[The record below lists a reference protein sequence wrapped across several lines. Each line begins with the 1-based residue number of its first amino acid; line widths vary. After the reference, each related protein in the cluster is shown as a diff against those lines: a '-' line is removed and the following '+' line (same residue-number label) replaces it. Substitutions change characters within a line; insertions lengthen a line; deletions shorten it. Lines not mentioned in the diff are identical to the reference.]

1 MSKKDSIDYFSDDK
15 QKQLLAI
22 MNKMMSMNMNN
33 NISFDN
39 NSKTKKLEELKE
51 KVEKYEEE
59 NKNLYNQFIDKENI
73 YIDKIKTLERK
84 MLTSEK
90 ADAIFLQKQNKE
102 YELTINN
109 LNRNIRKISSENES
123 ESIRFKSMIGELMML
138 KDQLAEEIS
147 AMELL
152 NGQINAVN
160 ATKPQ
165 AKSNKKVELVVKY
178 NDIANETHTKEL
190 KTVVSQKEFEDPNAE
205 IVLNNY
211 QVRRTTR
218 TEFDMAFNR
227 KKNN

>member
-147 AMELL
+147 E
-152 NGQINAVN
+152 NGTIKW
-160 ATKPQ
+160 T
-165 AKSNKKVELVVKY
+165 NKCCKCY
-178 NDIANETHTKEL
+178 
-190 KTVVSQKEFEDPNAE
+190 KTTSE
-205 IVLNNY
+205 I
-211 QVRRTTR
+211 
-218 TEFDMAFNR
+218 
-227 KKNN
+227 K